1 MIARTL
7 ENREVIFYFPSQSSY
22 AVLLGVK
29 EFKDFPSLESVLKE
43 CVLYS
48 FGHVLRFREFVKNYP
63 REKIGERL
71 KGKFI
76 LIDTA
81 RVIYDRYVELS
92 RENNLTLSEVI
103 DLAVFFATWN
113 WSEKKNGKAKR

>member
-1 MIARTL
+1 MHKLINL
-7 ENREVIFYFPSQSSY
+7 ENREIIFYFPSRPAY

-29 EFKDFPSLESVLKE
+29 EFKNFPSLESTLRD

-48 FGHVLRFREFVKNYP
+48 FGHSLRFREFVKTYP
-63 REKIGERL
+63 REKIEERL
-71 KGKFI
+71 KDKFI

-92 RENNLTLSEVI
+92 KENDLTLSETI
-103 DLAVFFATWN
+103 DLAVFFATWD
-113 WSEKKNGKAKR
+113 WSEKKKKRKR